1 MFRKHHSFQS
11 AVNLSIYQNLFL
23 KKYFFSKNV
32 FSQILLPQKV
42 YFQNRLL
49 KQYISKFAPIKD
61 YTIKKYIIKIASSK
75 NTFSKLFRQRNI
87 HFQIC
92 SRKLH
97 SQNCSLKNTF
107 SKIKFSKFFSIKTL
121 LESTES
127 SKELYKSSMIC
138 LITFF
143 SIYLQLKILMD
154 NSFHLY

>member
-11 AVNLSIYQNLFL
+11 AANLSIYQHLFL
-23 KKYFFSKNV
+23 KKSFFSKNA

-42 YFQNRLL
+42 HFQNRLL

-92 SRKLH
+92 SQKLH
-97 SQNCSLKNTF
+97 FENCSLQKYIFKDSILKVFFYKNIIRVNRI
-107 SKIKFSKFFSIKTL
+107 IKRTL
-121 LESTES
+121 
-127 SKELYKSSMIC
+127 
-138 LITFF
+138 
-143 SIYLQLKILMD
+143 
-154 NSFHLY
+154 